1 MIRQEGKLSIKM
13 FTGLLQKNEFV
24 NKRKELQVSDTLSLC
39 IKTPYNNA
47 LWMNH
52 PWWEKKPVLK

>member
-39 IKTPYNNA
+39 IKTPFTRG